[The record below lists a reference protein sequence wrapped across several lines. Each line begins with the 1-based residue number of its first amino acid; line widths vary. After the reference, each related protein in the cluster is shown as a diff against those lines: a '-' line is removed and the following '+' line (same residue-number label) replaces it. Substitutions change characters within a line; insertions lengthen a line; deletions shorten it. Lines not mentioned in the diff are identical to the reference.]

1 MFCPSHTYAYL
12 CNDIMSWES
21 FIARRIYFDKDKR
34 REVSPPA
41 VRLAVAGV
49 ALGLAVMI
57 LSVAIVVGFKH
68 EIRDKVIGFG
78 SHINISAFSSN
89 TSYETP
95 PIEYSEFIYDILHH
109 DADVARIEPYAT
121 KPGIFKTDSQYM
133 GIVVKG
139 VTHDYDWD
147 FYARHLVEGAL
158 PQMCDT
164 ALSSEIIISQHIAT
178 HLQLGV
184 GDGVLAYFVDDQRA
198 RARKFNVVGIYK
210 TDLSDYDKLFVLGD
224 VRQIQQINSWQED
237 QYSGIELRLH
247 DFDKTSEVSY
257 RLYQLFILT
266 PDSHGTHYY
275 VRSVQDLNPV
285 FFGWLNLLDMNVW
298 IILILMAVV
307 AGFTMISGLLIIILE
322 NTAMIGT
329 LKALGANNRSIR
341 STFLNVAGYLVGRGM
356 LWGNVVGITLCLL
369 QKHLHILKLN
379 PEAYYISYVPIEL
392 NIGYILLLNVA
403 CLVVSMLM
411 LLGPSYI
418 VALIRPA
425 QSIKFE

>member
-1 MFCPSHTYAYL
+1 
-12 CNDIMSWES
+12 MSWES

-57 LSVAIVVGFKH
+57 LSVAIVVGFKK

-95 PIEYSEFIYDILHH
+95 PIEYSDFLNDILH
-109 DADVARIEPYAT
+109 ADSDIARVEPYAT

-139 VTHDYDWD
+139 VMHDYDWE
-147 FYARHLVEGAL
+147 FYSRHLVEGSV

-164 ALSSEIIISQHIAT
+164 VTSTEIIISQHIAARM
-178 HLQLGV
+178 QLGV
-184 GDGVLAYFVDDQRA
+184 GDGVLAYFVDGQHA
-198 RARKFNVVGIYK
+198 RARKLTVVGIYK
-210 TDLSDYDKLFVLGD
+210 TDLADYDNLFVLGD
-224 VRQIQQINSWQED
+224 VRQIQHINGWQES

-247 DFDKTSEVSY
+247 DFDKLEEVSY
-257 RLYQLFILT
+257 RLYQQLIIT
-266 PDSHGTHYY
+266 PDSYGMHYY
-275 VRSVQDLNPV
+275 VRSVRDLNPV
-285 FFGWLNLLDMNVW
+285 FFGWLDLLDMNVW
-298 IILILMAVV
+298 VILTLMAVV

-329 LKALGANNRSIR
+329 LKALGANNGSIR
-341 STFLNVAGYLVGRGM
+341 RTFLNVAVFLVGRGM
-356 LWGNVVGITLCLL
+356 LWGNVVGLAVCLL
-369 QKHLHILKLN
+369 QKHLHLLKLN
-379 PEAYYISYVPIEL
+379 PEAYYLSYVPIEL
-392 NIGYILLLNVA
+392 NIVHILLLNIA